1 MASIPIFNSIDIIR
15 KQYPTGEEPVL
26 VMCSDMNR
34 YICKYMH
41 SSASAQKLVCELIG
55 VRMAEAWG
63 LIVPEAVL
71 VKIKP
76 EHWPTQFTRPKAV
89 TTMLG
94 SKFLDA
100 VEYVLPSTFSKLAK
114 TSNMFNQLLKIA
126 LYDFWVANED
136 RNANNS
142 NLLYDIANTRLVPID
157 FGCIFNS
164 ADFDFSMMQLTST
177 DSILSSPLF
186 RYLVQ
191 NVSKKR
197 MQELH
202 GDFDVSLSRC
212 RLQVNSIIEDLP
224 SDWGITAETVSHK
237 LKQLFELDWVEAVWN
252 NFEECLNENI

>member
-1 MASIPIFNSIDIIR
+1 MASIPILDSIDIIR

-34 YICKYMH
+34 YICKYIIH
-41 SSASAQKLVCELIG
+41 SPASAQKLTCELIG
-55 VRMAEAWG
+55 VKMAETWG
-63 LIVPEAVL
+63 LFVPKAVL
-71 VKIKP
+71 VKVKP
-76 EHWPTQFTRPKAV
+76 EHWP
-89 TTMLG
+89 
-94 SKFLDA
+94 
-100 VEYVLPSTFSKLAK
+100 
-114 TSNMFNQLLKIA
+114 
-126 LYDFWVANED
+126 
-136 RNANNS
+136 
-142 NLLYDIANTRLVPID
+142 
-157 FGCIFNS
+157 
-164 ADFDFSMMQLTST
+164 TST

-202 GDFDVSLSRC
+202 GDFNVSLSRC